1 MDFCFFAF
9 KVLFLVS
16 FLSPQNPVAR
26 SCSKE
31 FYNPITCSVRNHPSV
46 KWRPSFLVQEQPS
59 NHLLFTPLCSP
70 YDSSVPLLRYTSL
83 YIYFSL
89 HLSSCG
95 SLFFFPHLSKY
106 FDTFFEPFQTEE
118 SELHAVFEVQLNHG
132 FTEYL
137 NNTLFFAIHSF
148 PNNSKPEATFSEW
161 SEMVSQC
168 CHLGQCQ
175 HHVLEQKQSV
185 QSSFYLRFFGPR
197 VHDLD

>member
-16 FLSPQNPVAR
+16 FLSPQNPIAR

-70 YDSSVPLLRYTSL
+70 YDSSVLLLRYTSL

-95 SLFFFPHLSKY
+95 SLFFFPPIL
-106 FDTFFEPFQTEE
+106 PNI
-118 SELHAVFEVQLNHG
+118 L
-132 FTEYL
+132 
-137 NNTLFFAIHSF
+137 TLFLNLFRQKSLNSMQCSRCSWTMGLQSILITHSF
-148 PNNSKPEATFSEW
+148 LPSIPFLIILNLKPLFQNEAKW
-161 SEMVSQC
+161 
-168 CHLGQCQ
+168 
-175 HHVLEQKQSV
+175 
-185 QSSFYLRFFGPR
+185 
-197 VHDLD
+197 

>member
-1 MDFCFFAF
+1 MTSIISCTGTTKQSFAIYPP
-9 KVLFLVS
+9 LFPLW
-16 FLSPQNPVAR
+16 FLGA
-26 SCSKE
+26 
-31 FYNPITCSVRNHPSV
+31 FIA
-46 KWRPSFLVQEQPS
+46 L
-59 NHLLFTPLCSP
+59 
-70 YDSSVPLLRYTSL
+70 
-83 YIYFSL
+83 YFSL
-89 HLSSCG
+89 HLLLTSFI
-95 SLFFFPHLSKY
+95 LLWKPFFFSPHPSKY

-161 SEMVSQC
+161 SEMVSRC

-185 QSSFYLRFFGPR
+185 QSSSFYLRFFGPR

>member
-1 MDFCFFAF
+1 MWGT
-9 KVLFLVS
+9 
-16 FLSPQNPVAR
+16 
-26 SCSKE
+26 
-31 FYNPITCSVRNHPSV
+31 I
-46 KWRPSFLVQEQPS
+46 
-59 NHLLFTPLCSP
+59 HLLNDVHHFLYRNNQAIICYLPP
-70 YDSSVPLLRYTSL
+70 FVPLMIPRCLYCVILLSISTSHF
-83 YIYFSL
+83 IYPPVEA
-89 HLSSCG
+89 
-95 SLFFFPHLSKY
+95 FFFSPHPSKY

-161 SEMVSQC
+161 SEMVSRC

-185 QSSFYLRFFGPR
+185 QSSSFYLRFFGPR
-197 VHDLD
+197 VRDLD

>member
-1 MDFCFFAF
+1 MDFCSFAY

-70 YDSSVPLLRYTSL
+70 YDSSVPLLCYTSL
-83 YIYFSL
+83 YIYFPL

-95 SLFFFPHLSKY
+95 SLFLSPILPNILTL
-106 FDTFFEPFQTEE
+106 F
-118 SELHAVFEVQLNHG
+118 LNLFSQNSMQCSRCSWTMGLQSILITHS
-132 FTEYL
+132 
-137 NNTLFFAIHSF
+137 FFAIHSF

-161 SEMVSQC
+161 SKMVSQC

-185 QSSFYLRFFGPR
+185 QSSSFYLRYFAPS
-197 VHDLD
+197 VHGLD